1 MHNFGGK
8 MGKIKMGAILILLVL
23 TTGCTNLL
31 NMYKSSKKVTVLHN
45 GQVGVMTNADRV
57 TFKFIDMMQK
67 YISKN
72 GSIWVE
78 VPHKERPDNGKTLQE
93 IARGE

>member
-1 MHNFGGK
+1 M
-8 MGKIKMGAILILLVL
+8 KMGAILILLVL

-45 GQVGVMTNADRV
+45 GQVGVMTNADQV
-57 TFKFIDMMQK
+57 TFKFIDKMQK
-67 YISKN
+67 YLSRN

-78 VPHKERPDNGKTLQE
+78 VPPGLIQTMEKPWKNSYKENKRYL
-93 IARGE
+93 

>member
-1 MHNFGGK
+1 

-31 NMYKSSKKVTVLHN
+31 NMYKNSKKVTVLHN
-45 GQVGVMTNADRV
+45 GQVAVMTNADQV
-57 TFKFIDMMQK
+57 TFKFIDKMQK
-67 YISKN
+67 YLSRN

-78 VPHKERPDNGKTLQE
+78 VPHKPNKNDGKSLDDFVRETYNKKK
-93 IARGE
+93 

>member
-1 MHNFGGK
+1 

-31 NMYKSSKKVTVLHN
+31 NMYKSSKKVTVLHH
-45 GQVGVMTNADRV
+45 GQVGVMTNADQV
-57 TFKFIDMMQK
+57 TFKFIDKMQK
-67 YISKN
+67 YLSRN

-78 VPHKERPDNGKTLQE
+78 VPSRPNPNNGKTLEEFLQ
-93 IARGE
+93 GK